1 MDFLYL
7 VMIFLH
13 LESVEQI
20 MLFQLSDL
28 GIYGLS
34 KIFDKIMIKTKVMFK
49 YFRVHFSQPLPV
61 DLTMIMLCEYT
72 GTLEIH
78 KNTTTSTRLVTF
90 F

>member
-34 KIFDKIMIKTKVMFK
+34 KIFDKIMIKTKLMFK
-49 YFRVHFSQPLPV
+49 Y
-61 DLTMIMLCEYT
+61 Y
-72 GTLEIH
+72 
-78 KNTTTSTRLVTF
+78 
-90 F
+90 